1 MKTAIRLSVESVLL
15 DRATALDID
24 LSDVL
29 ETALS
34 EEVTRIEAERWK
46 HANGKAIAS
55 YEAYIERHGTLSE
68 RLMRFSGA

>member
-34 EEVTRIEAERWK
+34 EEVTRIEAERW
-46 HANGKAIAS
+46 NTQT
-55 YEAYIERHGTLSE
+55 ERQLPPTRPISNVTV
-68 RLMRFSGA
+68 RFQSA